1 MSRVT
6 YGPEGTQILVVGG
19 KYYLAQDTGDTL
31 YIVQAPANF
40 GLKQLTDA
48 SVEEIDDKSFYESLV
63 SSGDIIELTEDEFY
77 GKVAYEDRIVV
88 LNTDIYQLQEEY
100 ESVDSMTGLI
110 DGLKNL
116 KTKANFWKDENYW
129 NSLEDWTIE
138 NGIENL
144 DNYWE
149 SEDHYDA
156 IANMGYS
163 VEQYNA
169 LTKKARNR
177 LGWEQDVE
185 DNLESLNDY
194 LLEIGGEVPETVLNA
209 IAEEWASGWSE
220 DKSKRTLRKLVD
232 SSYTIGGPVDAKIA
246 AIAEGKEI
254 KQTTLGTEKVKSLMD
269 TWLAPNLHADFDVA
283 GAAAKLR
290 NNPNYET
297 KLIQDLKK
305 KNRNVY
311 PMYEEDMEIGF
322 LIDSKIRTFENLTGI
337 KLNRDVEAD
346 FGVIDNMLKLNNY
359 EQEAAL
365 ARKIG
370 YQRGS
375 EKINGDIVDALGR
388 TFGKGVIPAQQ
399 FLESRG
405 P

>member
-6 YGPEGTQILVVGG
+6 YGPEGTQILIVDGRF
-19 KYYLAQDTGDTL
+19 YLAMDVGDTL
-31 YIVQAPANF
+31 YVVQAPANF
-40 GLKQLTDA
+40 GFKQLTDA
-48 SVEEIDDKSFYESLV
+48 SEQELNSRKFYEDLV
-63 SSGDIIELTEDEFY
+63 ASGDVIELTEKEFT
-77 GKVAYEDRIVV
+77 GKIGYEDRIVV
-88 LNTDIYQLQEEY
+88 LNSDIYELQEEY
-100 ESVDSMTGLI
+100 DTVDSMTSLI
-110 DGLKNL
+110 DGLQNL
-116 KTKANFWKDENYW
+116 GTKADFWKNENYW
-129 NSLEDWTIE
+129 NTLEDWVVE
-138 NGIENL
+138 NGIDNL

-194 LLEIGGEVPETVLNA
+194 LIEIGGEVPETVLNA

-269 TWLAPNLHADFDVA
+269 TWLAPNLHEDFDVA

>member
-6 YGPEGTQILVVGG
+6 YGPEGTQILVVSG

-31 YIVQAPANF
+31 YVVQAPANF

-48 SVEEIDDKSFYESLV
+48 SIEEIDDKGFYESLV

-100 ESVDSMTGLI
+100 DTVDSMTGLI
-110 DGLKNL
+110 DGLQNL
-116 KTKANFWKDENYW
+116 GTKAEFWDDENYW

-138 NGIENL
+138 NGIENI

-194 LLEIGGEVPETVLNA
+194 LIEIGGEVPETVLNA

-232 SSYTIGGPVDAKIA
+232 SNYTIGGPVDARIA
-246 AIAEGKEI
+246 AIAEGTEI
-254 KQTTLGTEKVKSLMD
+254 KETTLGTEKVKSLMD
-269 TWLAPNLHADFDVA
+269 KWLAPNLHDDFDIA

-297 KLIQDLKK
+297 KLIQDLKN
-305 KNRNVY
+305 KNKTVY
-311 PMYEEDMEIGF
+311 GMYEEDMEIGF
-322 LIDSKIRTFENLTGI
+322 LIDSKIRTFENITGI
-337 KLNRDVEAD
+337 KLNTDVDAD
-346 FGVIDNMLKLNNY
+346 FGVIDSMLKLNNY

-365 ARKIG
+365 ARKVG

-375 EKINGDIVDALGR
+375 EKINSDIVSALGKP
-388 TFGKGVIPAQQ
+388 FGKGVIPAQQ
-399 FLESRG
+399 FLEGRVQ
-405 P
+405 

>member
-31 YIVQAPANF
+31 YVVQAPANF

-48 SVEEIDDKSFYESLV
+48 STQEIDDKGFYESLV

-100 ESVDSMTGLI
+100 DTVDSMTGLI
-110 DGLKNL
+110 DGLQNL
-116 KTKANFWKDENYW
+116 GTKADFWKNDNYW
-129 NSLEDWTIE
+129 NTLEDWVVE
-138 NGIENL
+138 NGIDNL

-232 SSYTIGGPVDAKIA
+232 SNYTIGGPVDARIA
-246 AIAEGKEI
+246 AIAEGTEI
-254 KQTTLGTEKVKSLMD
+254 KETTLGTEKVKSLMD
-269 TWLAPNLHADFDVA
+269 TWLAPNLHESFDVA

-297 KLIQDLKK
+297 KLIQELKN
-305 KNRNVY
+305 KNKTVY
-311 PMYEEDMEIGF
+311 GMYEEDMEIGF
-322 LIDSKIRTFENLTGI
+322 LIDSKIRTFENITGI
-337 KLNRDVEAD
+337 KLNRDVDAD
-346 FGVIDNMLKLNNY
+346 FGVIDSMLKLNNY

-375 EKINGDIVDALGR
+375 EKINSDIVSALGK

-399 FLESRG
+399 FLEGRVQ
-405 P
+405 